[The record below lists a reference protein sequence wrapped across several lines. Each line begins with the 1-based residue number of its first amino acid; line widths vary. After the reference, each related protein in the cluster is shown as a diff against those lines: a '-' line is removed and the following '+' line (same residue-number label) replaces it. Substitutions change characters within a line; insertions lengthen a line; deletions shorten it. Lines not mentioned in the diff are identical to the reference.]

1 MVRKKLVLNACGVK
15 SLGGVKL
22 FVEAFELLV
31 ESGSQVT
38 VLYSEDEFYNE
49 LKNQSLENES
59 INFIKLT
66 KKRYF
71 HPFLKIITNRNQR
84 QLIESNDA
92 IVHFGNFGF
101 KTKIKS
107 FVLIQNV
114 LPFVQKNLKN
124 IILKYFIKRSI
135 KSSNY
140 IIVQLKHMS
149 EIIQKEFRKKVIEIG
164 EIEKT
169 DIVANNKSGKIVFFG
184 SDVPNKNYQF
194 MVKVLKIV
202 SKNSPVTVINPPEKV
217 NEFNCIYTETQDQTM
232 NVMSENEIYFHASE
246 FETVGL
252 PVYEAQNLGLKV
264 VVPKKSYTEYFI
276 KDNVFLYE
284 FNNVE
289 SAVQKIK
296 DAQNL
301 KLKNSKALIYN
312 ENWAKILEYI

>member
-31 ESGSQVT
+31 ESGSEVT

-49 LKNQSLENES
+49 LKNQSLENEL

-66 KKRYF
+66 KKRYL
-71 HPFLKIITNRNQR
+71 HPFFKLITNKNQR
-84 QLIESNDA
+84 KLIESNDA

-101 KTKIKS
+101 KTKNKS
-107 FVLIQNV
+107 FVLLQNV

-124 IILKYFIKRSI
+124 IILKYFINRSI

-140 IIVQLKHMS
+140 VIVQLQHMK
-149 EIIQKEFRKKVIEIG
+149 EIIHKEFRDKVIEIG
-164 EIEKT
+164 EIEKV

-184 SDVPNKNYQF
+184 SDVPNKNYHF

-202 SKNSPVTVINPPEKV
+202 SKKTHVTVINPLEKID
-217 NEFNCIYTETQDQTM
+217 EFNCIYTETQDQTM
-232 NVMSENEIYFHASE
+232 NIMSENEIYFHASE

-252 PVYEAQNLGLKV
+252 PIYEAQNLGLKI
-264 VVPKKSYTEYFI
+264 VVPKKPYSEYFI
-276 KDNVFLYE
+276 DDNVFLYE
-284 FNNVE
+284 FNNIE
-289 SAVQKIK
+289 SAVQKIEEAK
-296 DAQNL
+296 NL
-301 KLKNSKALIYN
+301 ELKNSKSLIYK
-312 ENWAKILEYI
+312 ENWSKILEYI